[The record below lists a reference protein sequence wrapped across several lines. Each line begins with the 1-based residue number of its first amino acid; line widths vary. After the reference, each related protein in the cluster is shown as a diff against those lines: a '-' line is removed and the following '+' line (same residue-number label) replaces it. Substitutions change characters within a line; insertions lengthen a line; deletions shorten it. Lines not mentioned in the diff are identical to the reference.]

1 MCDMKIRTR
10 KAIGTAATVAFL
22 IVYALIAMAVGG
34 AFAVGRGVAVELGF
48 YVVAGVLWLPVVMAI
63 VRWMA
68 RPDAA

>member
-1 MCDMKIRTR
+1 MKIRTR
-10 KAIGTAATVAFL
+10 KAIGTFATVAFL

-34 AFAVGRGVAVELGF
+34 AFAVGRGLAVELAF